1 MTDEEMKNRAGK
13 AIEEVQ
19 GRIEQGPVQE
29 QLTEHSEVYDDM
41 EEYEAADHLVDESKK
56 AAKNRAWMWAVVVL
70 ALIVGAALFILM
82 VPEVGGTDNTA
93 ATGDNVANVV
103 KTDGTEAVAAA
114 ETVVE
119 SVAVVPET
127 TTTTAATNGK
137 TAAATARTTTTVTGT
152 PTAAEIES
160 EARRVIHGDFGNG
173 AQRRA
178 ALGSH
183 YAAVQHR
190 VNELM
195 HT

>member
-1 MTDEEMKNRAGK
+1 MTDEEMKNRADK
-13 AIEEVQ
+13 AIDEVQ

-29 QLTEHSEVYDDM
+29 QLAEHSEVYDDM

-82 VPEVGGTDNTA
+82 VPEVGGSDDTA
-93 ATGDNVANVV
+93 TDNVANVV
-103 KTDGTEAVAAA
+103 KTDGTEAVEAA

-119 SVAVVPET
+119 SVAVVPGT
-127 TTTTAATNGK
+127 SGTNTATSGK
-137 TAAATARTTTTVTGT
+137 TAAATVGKTTASETGT
-152 PTAAEIES
+152 PTSAEIES
-160 EARRVIHGDFGNG
+160 EARQVIHGDFGNG